1 MAFGKEIKRL
11 RDSINLSAQKLA
23 DLIGIDAERLR
34 KWEQKDLN
42 PREED
47 VARIETYFGL
57 PLEGIMNLENLRAAQ
72 MVPRLNT
79 DAVAKAV
86 HRIIE
91 ARESKGLTQA
101 AVADKL
107 AAALGQTYSLRQY
120 QKMEAGEFPKFK
132 KEVVRQVE
140 MILDV
145 PLYELIYEQTGNTP
159 VRQDGPPEGP
169 PVSHLAMRR
178 KRKMEGDDDNDGIIY
193 VPIAAQAGYA
203 RSYSSGLYLHQLQK
217 FVLPG
222 FPYRG
227 EKYRVFEVKGDSME
241 PTFKEGYHL
250 ICERIEQ
257 EAWLQIAEFYAYII
271 VLESDIILKR
281 LAFKDKEHF
290 VAISDNEFYKQFL
303 LSMKDIKELWLVK
316 RKMDWEM
323 APGKK
328 YKIEI

>member
-11 RDSINLSAQKLA
+11 RDGINLSAQKLA

-47 VARIETYFGL
+47 VARIEQYFGL
-57 PLEGIMNLENLRAAQ
+57 PLEEIMQLEHLRAGSLA
-72 MVPRLNT
+72 PRTNT
-79 DAVAKAV
+79 DAVTRAV
-86 HRIIE
+86 ARIIE
-91 ARESKGLTQA
+91 ARESKGLTQS
-101 AVADKL
+101 AVADQL

-132 KEVVRQVE
+132 KEVVRQLE
-140 MILDV
+140 AILDV
-145 PLYELIYEQTGNTP
+145 RLYELIYEQKERTH
-159 VRQDGPPEGP
+159 EGLDAP
-169 PVSHLAMRR
+169 AESPLSHLAQRR
-178 KRKMEGDDDNDGIIY
+178 KLKTEVNNDNDGIIY

-203 RSYSSGLYLHQLQK
+203 KSYGSELYLHHLQK

-241 PTFKEGYHL
+241 PVFKEGYHL
-250 ICERIEQ
+250 ICERVEQ
-257 EAWLQIAEFYAYII
+257 DGWLQIAEFYAYII

-281 LAFKDKEHF
+281 LAFKNKENF

-303 LSMKDIKELWLVK
+303 LPMKDIRELWLVK

-328 YKIEI
+328 YRIEI

>member
-47 VARIETYFGL
+47 VARIEQFFGIT
-57 PLEGIMNLENLRAAQ
+57 LEEVMQLEHLRAARLI
-72 MVPRLNT
+72 PRTNT
-79 DAVAKAV
+79 DNLQQAVA
-86 HRIIE
+86 RITE
-91 ARESKGLTQA
+91 AREAKGMTQTD
-101 AVADKL
+101 VAEQL
-107 AAALGQTYSLRQY
+107 ATSLGQTYSLRQY

-132 KEVVRQVE
+132 KEIVRQLEQV
-140 MILDV
+140 LNV
-145 PLYELIYEQTGNTP
+145 SLYELIYEPIQKP
-159 VRQDGPPEGP
+159 SEAFESLFDGT
-169 PVSHLAMRR
+169 VNHLAQRR
-178 KRKMEGDDDNDGIIY
+178 KLKTEEDTSHDGIIY

-203 RSYSSGLYLHQLQK
+203 KSVGSQLYLHQLQQ

-227 EKYRVFEVKGDSME
+227 EQYRVFEVKGDSME
-241 PTFKEGYHL
+241 PVFKEGYHL

-257 EAWLQIAEFYAYII
+257 DAWRQIAEFYAYII
-271 VLESDIILKR
+271 VLEQDIILKR
-281 LAFKDKEHF
+281 LAFKNDDNY

-303 LSMKDIKELWLVK
+303 LPMKDIKELWLVK

>member
-11 RDSINLSAQKLA
+11 RDGINLSAQKLA

-47 VARIETYFGL
+47 MARIESYFGMRL
-57 PLEGIMNLENLRAAQ
+57 DEIMGLQHLRAAALA
-72 MVPRLNT
+72 PGPHT
-79 DAVAKAV
+79 DVLAKAV
-86 HRIIE
+86 DRILE
-91 ARESKGLTQA
+91 ARESKGWTQTE
-101 AVADKL
+101 VAEKL
-107 AAALGQTYSLRQY
+107 GTALGQTYSLRQY
-120 QKMEAGEFPKFK
+120 QKMEAGDFPKFK
-132 KEVVRQVE
+132 KEVVRQLE
-140 MILDV
+140 GILHIS
-145 PLYELIYEQTGNTP
+145 LYELIYEQNNP
-159 VRQDGPPEGP
+159 RHEDLDVLLEGP
-169 PVSHLAMRR
+169 VNHQALRR
-178 KRKMEGDDDNDGIIY
+178 RQKLEDDYENDGIIY

-203 RSYSSGLYLHQLQK
+203 KSLGSTLYLHQLQK

-241 PTFKEGYHL
+241 PVFKEGYHL

-257 EAWLQIAEFYAYII
+257 EAWLQIAEFYAHII

-281 LAFKDKEHF
+281 LAFKDDANY

-303 LSMKDIKELWLVK
+303 LPLKDIKELWLVK

>member
-1 MAFGKEIKRL
+1 MAFGREIKRL
-11 RDSINLSAQKLA
+11 RDSIHLSAQKLA

-47 VARIETYFGL
+47 LARIEQFFGL
-57 PLEGIMNLENLRAAQ
+57 PLEEIMKLDNLRAAQ
-72 MVPRLNT
+72 MVPRANK
-79 DAVAKAV
+79 DALSRAV
-86 HRIIE
+86 DRIIDARE
-91 ARESKGLTQA
+91 ARGLTQS
-101 AVADKL
+101 AVAEQL
-107 AAALGQTYSLRQY
+107 GQALGQSYSLRQY
-120 QKMEAGEFPKFK
+120 QKIEAGEFPKFK
-132 KEVVRQVE
+132 KEVVRQLE
-140 MILDV
+140 TILDIR
-145 PLYELIYEQTGNTP
+145 LYELIYEQNIK
-159 VRQDGPPEGP
+159 PPEGLGALP
-169 PVSHLAMRR
+169 DGSSHLAWRR
-178 KRKMEGDDDNDGIIY
+178 QRKMGTDEDNDGIYY

-203 RSYSSGLYLHQLQK
+203 RSYGNELYLHHLQK

-241 PTFKEGYHL
+241 PVFKEGYHL
-250 ICERIEQ
+250 ICERVEP
-257 EAWLQIAEFYAYII
+257 EAWQQIAEFYAYII

-281 LAFKDKEHF
+281 LAFKNKENY

-303 LSMKDIKELWLVK
+303 LPLKDIRELWFVK

-328 YKIEI
+328 YRIEI

>member
-23 DLIGIDAERLR
+23 DQIGIDAERLR

-42 PREED
+42 PRDED
-47 VARIETYFGL
+47 VARIEQFFGL
-57 PLEGIMNLENLRAAQ
+57 PLDEIMQLDHLRAAR
-72 MVPRLNT
+72 MVPRAHA
-79 DAVAKAV
+79 DAIQQAV
-86 HRIIE
+86 TRLIE
-91 ARESKGLTQA
+91 AREAKGMTQSD
-101 AVADKL
+101 VAEQL
-107 AAALGQTYSLRQY
+107 ATGLGQTYSLRQY

-132 KEVVRQVE
+132 KEVVRQLE
-140 MILDV
+140 NILDIHI
-145 PLYELIYEQTGNTP
+145 YELIYEQTG
-159 VRQDGPPEGP
+159 RAHEAFGALAEGT
-169 PVSHLAMRR
+169 VSHLAQRR
-178 KRKMEGDDDNDGIIY
+178 KLKMEEDFDNDGIIY

-203 RSYSSGLYLHQLQK
+203 KAYGSNLYLHHLQK

-241 PTFKEGYHL
+241 PVFKEGYHL
-250 ICERIEQ
+250 ICERVEQ
-257 EAWLQIAEFYAYII
+257 DAWLHIAEFYAYII

-281 LAFKDKEHF
+281 LAFKNNENY

-303 LSMKDIKELWLVK
+303 LPMKDIRELWLVK